1 MGSTPDKL
9 RWFDS
14 RVVSSQLAVSSRFAI
29 LQDGILFSDPTTLKD
44 ADLCYKC
51 YCVIV
56 KGYPDEKVAEVVKQV
71 IGSRVARVG
80 FEAASQLKDVKDA
93 KAAQIEN
100 EDSEIAPGF
109 PKKSVNSKEFG
120 GKVCFSDVFLVDAL
134 AFLSDC
140 CKHGY

>member
-1 MGSTPDKL
+1 M
-9 RWFDS
+9 
-14 RVVSSQLAVSSRFAI
+14 
-29 LQDGILFSDPTTLKD
+29 
-44 ADLCYKC
+44 
-51 YCVIV
+51 

-71 IGSRVARVG
+71 IGSRVSRVG

-93 KAAQIEN
+93 KAASP